1 MISYIIPALIVL
13 LLVYALFKRTNIF
26 TAFIDGAADSLPL
39 LKTILPCLATMLIA
53 ISVFRSSGA
62 LDYLISLLSPV
73 FSPLG
78 LDPKLLPL
86 ILLRPFSGSAAVA
99 ITTDLMAAE
108 GADSLVGYTAGVL
121 MGASETIFYTLALYF
136 GSIGIKKTR
145 FTLPVALIASLIAV
159 ITGIWFSKLLF
170 PF

>member
-1 MISYIIPALIVL
+1 MIGYVIPALII
-13 LLVYALFKRTNIF
+13 LLVVYSLFKRVNVF
-26 TAFIDGAADSLPL
+26 TAFIDGAAESLPL

-53 ISVFRSSGA
+53 ISIFRSSGA
-62 LDYLISLLSPV
+62 LDYLISLLSPLL
-73 FSPLG
+73 SPLG

-99 ITTDLMAAE
+99 VTTDLMATE

-145 FTLPVALIASLIAV
+145 FTLPVALIASLVAV
-159 ITGIWFSKLLF
+159 VTGIWFSNMFF

>member
-1 MISYIIPALIVL
+1 MIAYIVPVLILALL
-13 LLVYALFKRTNIF
+13 TYAIFKRVNVF
-26 TAFIDGAADSLPL
+26 SAFADGAAESLPL

-53 ISVFRSSGA
+53 ISVFRDSGV
-62 LDYLISLLSPV
+62 LDFIIGLLTPV
-73 FSPLG
+73 SEPLG
-78 LDPKLLPL
+78 CDPRLLPL
-86 ILLRPFSGSAAVA
+86 ILLRPFSGSAATA
-99 ITTDLMAAE
+99 ITTDIMANH

-145 FTLPVALIASLIAV
+145 FTLPVALIASLVAV
-159 ITGIWFSKLLF
+159 VTGIWFSNLLY